1 MVYPRRFSYKF
12 RKGAIIL
19 PLPMSEQSG
28 VSSGLEQFAAELLD
42 PYEKL
47 VNLEILGQE
56 VSVPEKNRLLRCFQ
70 YLSINTISYGDF
82 CWNGECTNCQIW
94 YHLKGQ
100 TEQNDRPAL
109 SCRMEC
115 EEGMVITK
123 LSRFIE
129 LEGITK

>member
-1 MVYPRRFSYKF
+1 
-12 RKGAIIL
+12 
-19 PLPMSEQSG
+19 MSEQSAG
-28 VSSGLEQFAAELLD
+28 NGGLEEMSSDLLD

-47 VNLEILGQE
+47 LEIQILGQS
-56 VSVPEKNRLLRCFQ
+56 VNVPEKNRLLRCFQ

-94 YHLKGQ
+94 YHLEGQ
-100 TEQNDRPAL
+100 SEENDRPGL
-109 SCRMEC
+109 SCRLEC
-115 EEGMVITK
+115 VEGMVITR